1 MKPQTLALIR
11 ALRQFQ
17 GMGWRFGWSEGEL
30 TARLR
35 KLRQTT
41 ARRHWVAYFL
51 SIRN

>member
-1 MKPQTLALIR
+1 MKPRTMALIR

-30 TARLR
+30 TARLWAFWR
-35 KLRQTT
+35 TSTRRQ
-41 ARRHWVAYFL
+41 RWDYFV